1 MLAVNYSTIQDKF
14 KEYCDKV
21 SDERETVIVNRGGEK
36 NIVLLGLR
44 EYDKMLRAVH
54 AAEKLEAMSD
64 KAKKIAEELCDKL
77 KAYDDFIGL
86 YLYGSHVCG
95 TPHAGSDIDIL
106 ALFENDKRD
115 DDDVIMPAW
124 RLEIENDVIIDFR
137 AYTPQQ
143 FEFDRLYCENVKK
156 GLYYARQ
163 R

>member
-14 KEYCDKV
+14 QEYCDKV
-21 SDERETVIVNRGGEK
+21 ADGRETVVVTREGEE

-44 EYDKMLRAVH
+44 EYDKMRRAVH

-86 YLYGSHVCG
+86 YLYGSHICG
-95 TPHAGSDIDIL
+95 THHAGSDIDIL
-106 ALFENDKRD
+106 ALFENDKRGD
-115 DDDVIMPAW
+115 RAPLMDAW
-124 RLEIENDVIIDFR
+124 RLEIQNDVIIDFR

-156 GLYYARQ
+156 GAYYARQ